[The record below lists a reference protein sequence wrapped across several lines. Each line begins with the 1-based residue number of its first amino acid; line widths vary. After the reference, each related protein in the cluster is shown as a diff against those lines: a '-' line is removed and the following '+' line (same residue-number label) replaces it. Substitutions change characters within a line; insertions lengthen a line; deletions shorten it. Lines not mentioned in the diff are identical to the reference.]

1 MCLYCSNYLTT
12 EVAGPPFDEFLNLIG
27 ERVNLKGFEGYRA
40 QLDNRSK
47 CNLVVEVVASSC
59 GSSSRSSSGSSS
71 SRSSRSSSGGS
82 GSGSGSSSS
91 SSSS

>member
-47 CNLVVEVVASSC
+47 CNLVVEV
-59 GSSSRSSSGSSS
+59 
-71 SRSSRSSSGGS
+71 
-82 GSGSGSSSS
+82 
-91 SSSS
+91 